1 MAAIAVSSASE
12 YGEPMRETP
21 MPWTGSVAIANI
33 GLGGR
38 AIMGMKWQRHRN
50 KLLKQFKDM
59 LSYGNVCGLC
69 LGEVGNFD
77 QPLTEEVRAR
87 VRDLVEEAFKE
98 SSASEHG
105 MHHCVA
111 TGQAPWR
118 DPHSVARRHACQLA
132 GPAEW
137 HP

>member
-1 MAAIAVSSASE
+1 MS
-12 YGEPMRETP
+12 ETP

-33 GLGGR
+33 GLDGR
-38 AIMGMKWQRHRN
+38 AIMGMKWQRHRR

-59 LSYGNVCGLC
+59 LNYGNVCGLC

-105 MHHCVA
+105 N
-111 TGQAPWR
+111 APLCGHR
-118 DPHSVARRHACQLA
+118 ASTLARPSQR
-132 GPAEW
+132 GAETCAPNCW
-137 HP
+137 AS